1 MKTAINDKPIP
12 SPVMECWNKVKDWDY
27 ATKFEFGLMIFN
39 SLKQSYPM
47 TEQDDDAKFIE
58 EYENNLRPYTMDE
71 INAMLDDAEADF
83 AAGKGISAE
92 DVDREME
99 EELQCEEAEEARNLF
114 YNKTINKPLYAV
126 V

>member
-1 MKTAINDKPIP
+1 MLMIMPYNIERVVNEIINPANFVNILDARKGIDAINYRKSI
-12 SPVMECWNKVKDWDY
+12 
-27 ATKFEFGLMIFN
+27 
-39 SLKQSYPM
+39 
-47 TEQDDDAKFIE
+47 
-58 EYENNLRPYTMDE
+58 

-99 EELQCEEAEEARNLF
+99 EELQREEAEEARNLF
-114 YNKTINKPLYAV
+114 YHKMINKPLYAV